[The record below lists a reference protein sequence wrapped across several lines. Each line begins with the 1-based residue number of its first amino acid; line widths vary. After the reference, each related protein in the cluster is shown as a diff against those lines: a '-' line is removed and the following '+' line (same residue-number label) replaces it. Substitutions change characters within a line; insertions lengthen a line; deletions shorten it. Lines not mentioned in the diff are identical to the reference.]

1 MPASA
6 QEWLRDRRV
15 NEGPGYQAGD
25 FEVHPGIA
33 AEVGYDSNYLSRTD
47 KTGPTIAN
55 GNPVDTGL
63 LRVTPSI
70 FLSSVPS
77 VRRTEGPRPEPP
89 PVTFSAGASGTY
101 REFFNSAL
109 QNQRNMSAQANA
121 TLSILPGHPWGGSIN
136 AAYTR
141 TIQPTAFGAPDIS
154 YNNDIVV
161 GGVDLAAQPGA
172 GTLDWH
178 FGYTF
183 TGTFFEDSGG
193 KPYNNLLHTF
203 YTRGRWRFRPRTAL
217 LYDGSIGLRSFNDT
231 TNAQFEEHSGMPTRA
246 RLGLEGLVTP
256 RFSILAMA
264 GYGGTFTDA
273 NSAPQKTIAQ
283 YDSVIGQLELR
294 FYPGG
299 GPNPGA
305 ADVPGKASLLVS
317 SIALGY
323 NRDFLASYLN
333 GYVGLD
339 RGYLRAE
346 YFFAGR
352 FLVTLEGGVGAY
364 EHPTQWAPPATPG
377 GAPIQ
382 LTNGSYTDVGANAT
396 VFAEYRVL
404 ETLGINATFNYNE
417 NFSNTQLPFLNT
429 AGMQVTTAGVP
440 QVYDLNY
447 RRFQAYIGV
456 RWFM

>member
-1 MPASA
+1 M
-6 QEWLRDRRV
+6 

-25 FEVHPGIA
+25 FEIHPGIA
-33 AEVGYDSNYLSRTD
+33 AEVGYDSNYLIRSD
-47 KTGPTIAN
+47 KTGPASGTLQN
-55 GNPVDTGL
+55 GAPLYPPVDTGL

-70 FLSSVPS
+70 SLTSVPS
-77 VRRTEGPRPEPP
+77 AKHTEGAAPAAPP

-121 TLSILPGHPWGGSIN
+121 TLAILPGRAWGGAIN

-141 TIQPTAFGAPDIS
+141 TIQPTVFGSPDIS
-154 YNNDIVV
+154 YNNDVVV

-193 KPYNNLLHTF
+193 KPYNNLLNTF

-217 LYDGSIGLRSFNDT
+217 LYDGSIAARSFSDA
-231 TNAQFEEHSGMPTRA
+231 TNAEFVQHSGLPTRA

-264 GYGGTFTDA
+264 GYGGTFTEKNTNADT
-273 NSAPQKTIAQ
+273 SVRQ

-299 GPNPGA
+299 GGGTPGA
-305 ADVPGKASLLVS
+305 TDTPSKTSLLVS
-317 SIALGY
+317 AIALGY
-323 NRDFLASYLN
+323 NRDFIASYLN
-333 GYVGLD
+333 GYVGID

-352 FLVTLEGGVGAY
+352 FLVTLEGGVGAL
-364 EHPTQWAPPATPG
+364 EHPTQFSQPQAG
-377 GAPIQ
+377 GVPTQ
-382 LTNGSYTDVGANAT
+382 LTSGSYTDVGANAT
-396 VFAEYRVL
+396 VFAEYRVR
-404 ETLGINATFNYNE
+404 ESLGINATFNYNE
-417 NFSNTQLPFLNT
+417 NFSNTTIPFTNT
-429 AGMQVTTAGVP
+429 AGGIDASGKY
-440 QVYDLNY
+440 YDLNY
-447 RRFQAYIGV
+447 RRFQAFIGV